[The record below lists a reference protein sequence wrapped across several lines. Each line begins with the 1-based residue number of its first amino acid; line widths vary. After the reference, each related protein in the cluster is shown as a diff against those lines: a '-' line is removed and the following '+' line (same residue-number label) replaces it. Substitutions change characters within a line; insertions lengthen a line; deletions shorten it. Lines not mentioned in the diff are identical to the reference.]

1 MKRLTLNL
9 SMFALV
15 LGITSAVAFKAP
27 EKKQFTDYW
36 FDTTAA
42 GVPTTYDSAG
52 PQCSDNSGD
61 YCSKEY
67 APSQINFSG
76 GIPVSVKPDQYNLQ
90 VASEQKGN

>member
-15 LGITSAVAFKAP
+15 LGITSALAFKAP
-27 EKKQFTDYW
+27 EKKQFTNYW

-42 GVPTTYDSAG
+42 GVPTTYDSEG
-52 PQCSDNSGD
+52 PQCSDISGD

-67 APSQINFSG
+67 AASQLNFSG
-76 GIPVSVKPDQYNLQ
+76 GVPVSVKTGQDDLQ
-90 VASEQKGN
+90 IASEQEGN

>member
-15 LGITSAVAFKAP
+15 LGITSALAFKAP
-27 EKKQFTDYW
+27 EKKQFTNYW
-36 FDTTAA
+36 FDTTAL

-52 PQCSDNSGD
+52 PLCDDNTGD

-67 APSQINFSG
+67 AASQINFSG
-76 GIPVSVKPDQYNLQ
+76 GVPVSVKTGQDNLQ
-90 VASEQKGN
+90 IQSEQKGN